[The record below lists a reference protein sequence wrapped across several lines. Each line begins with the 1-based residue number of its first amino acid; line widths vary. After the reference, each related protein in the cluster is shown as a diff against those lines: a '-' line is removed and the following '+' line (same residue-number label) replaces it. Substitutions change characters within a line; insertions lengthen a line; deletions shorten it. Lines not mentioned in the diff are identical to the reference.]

1 MWKVATGQSL
11 GHFGWN
17 DEFVVYNSLS
27 GDTHLLESFVM
38 EVLLLLRDAGPMSTA
53 AVREAIGPLDDTDPC
68 IGNRDGNG
76 QSDLAELS
84 VVLEQLQSLALLD
97 RV

>member
-11 GHFGWN
+11 GHYGWN
-17 DEFVVYNSLS
+17 EEFVVYNSLS

-38 EVLLLLRDAGPMSTA
+38 DVLLLLRDAGPMSTA
-53 AVREAIGPLDDTDPC
+53 ALYEAMGPLDDADPGTGDC
-68 IGNRDGNG
+68 QPDF
-76 QSDLAELS
+76 AELT